1 MLTHKKL
8 NRKSWS
14 DYMKIGI
21 PTELKAFENRV
32 AIAPAGVSLLTENGH
47 EVYIESGAGIGS
59 GFTDEDY
66 VEMGAI
72 IESDVDKV
80 WDVDMIFKV
89 KEPMEEEYKYFRKDL
104 IIFTYLHL
112 ANDEKLTKKLLE
124 TGTIGLA
131 YETMVLDGKLP
142 LLTPMSEVAGRYAV
156 QVGSQLLEKQYG
168 GKGILLGAVPGVPLG
183 KVVIIGGGVV
193 GINAAKIAVGL
204 GAQVTI
210 MDLNPARLAELADI
224 FGNQVE
230 TIMSNP
236 ENIATQVE
244 DADIVIGSV
253 LIPGAKAPTLVT
265 EEMIKSMEPGSVI
278 IDIAVDQ
285 GGNFETVDHAT
296 THKDPFYVKHDVLHY
311 AVANIPGA
319 VPRTSTFALTNVTLP
334 YAVKVANQ
342 GLVEAAKANPTIMTG
357 INTYQ
362 NKLTNKGVAESFDL
376 EYTNIEDLIK

>member
-1 MLTHKKL
+1 
-8 NRKSWS
+8 
-14 DYMKIGI
+14 MKIGVPKEI
-21 PTELKAFENRV
+21 KSFENRV
-32 AIAPAGVSLLTENGH
+32 ALTPAGVAQLVEKGH
-47 EVYIESGAGIGS
+47 DVYIEAGAGVGS
-59 GFTDEDY
+59 GFLDDDY
-66 VEMGAI
+66 RKMGAV
-72 IESDVDKV
+72 IETDAANV
-80 WDVDMIFKV
+80 WDVDMVFKV
-89 KEPMEEEYKYFRKDL
+89 KEPLESEYQYFRKDL

-112 ANDEKLTKKLLE
+112 ANDEKLTRELLE

-131 YETMVLDGKLP
+131 YETMSLNGKLP

-168 GKGILLGAVPGVPLG
+168 GKGILLGSVPGVPVG

-193 GINAAKIAVGL
+193 GINAAKIAIGF

-210 MDLNPARLAELADI
+210 IDLNPTRLAELADI

-236 ENIATQVE
+236 ANIAEQVK

-253 LIPGAKAPTLVT
+253 LIPGAKAPVLVT
-265 EEMIKSMEPGSVI
+265 EEMVKSMEAGSVI

-285 GGNFETVDHAT
+285 GGNFETIDHAT
-296 THKDPFYVKHDVLHY
+296 THEDPYYIKHDVLHY

-319 VPRTSTFALTNVTLP
+319 VPRTSTLALTNVTLR
-334 YAVKVANQ
+334 YAMLVADN
-342 GLVEAAKANPTIMTG
+342 GLVQAAKSNSTILTG

-362 NKLTNKGVAESFDL
+362 GKMTNKAVAESFNLD
-376 EYTNIEDLIK
+376 YTDIENLLK